1 VGDLVFSVSDNA
13 VVAVPVLQ
21 VGSTQVF
28 DHHVVR
34 LSLSDGS
41 VLEVSPGHPTA
52 DGRTFAELE
61 PGSRLDESHSVV
73 SAELVQYRH
82 ARTYDILPSSKTGTY
97 FAAGALLGSTLQAK
111 SSRVQPR
118 SGAL

>member
-13 VVAVPVLQ
+13 VVAVPLLR
-21 VGSTQVF
+21 VGSTRVF

-34 LSLSDGS
+34 LTLSDGS

-61 PGSRLDESHSVV
+61 PGSRLDELHAVV

-82 ARTYDILPSSKTGTY
+82 ARTYDILPATPSGSY
-97 FAAGALLGSTLQAK
+97 FAAGALIGSTLA
-111 SSRVQPR
+111 RP
-118 SGAL
+118 